1 MQSSEISAS
10 LRINMTGDTL
20 DPAVLSER
28 YRAAID
34 MAEYA
39 DAAGFANVGLEEH
52 HLADNGWLPSPL
64 TMAGAVAARTRQCR
78 ITLGALLVTLYDP
91 VRLAEDLAVIDLLSQ
106 GRLSFIAGLGYRDI
120 EFHALDKPWD
130 ERGAWMDHVI
140 DTLLKA
146 WSGEPF
152 EYRGREIRVTPVPL
166 SKPHPFFLLGG
177 MSRPAARRAARFG
190 VPFSPP
196 QPMPELEAYYH
207 EQLAVHGRQGY
218 VYRPPEDMSMLFIDP
233 DPERAWQEIG
243 PCMLNEVRE
252 YSSWRAE
259 GLQRPLEMEAESVEA
274 LRASRRYEILT
285 PAQCRERHRKGGADF
300 TALLHPLV
308 GGVPLE
314 RAWDCL
320 HLYIDEVLAPLQ
332 EQASRNEESR

>member
-1 MQSSEISAS
+1 MNPEDIGAS
-10 LRINMTGDTL
+10 LRINMTGESL
-20 DPAVLSER
+20 DPEVLSER

-64 TMAGAVAARTRQCR
+64 TMAGAVAARTRSCR

-91 VRLAEDLAVIDLLSQ
+91 VRLAEDLAVIDLLSN

-120 EFHALDKPWD
+120 EFHALDKPWE
-130 ERGAWMDHVI
+130 ERGAWMDHVL

-146 WSGEPF
+146 WTGEPF
-152 EYRGREIRVTPVPL
+152 DYRGREIRVTPVPR
-166 SKPHPFFLLGG
+166 SRPYPFFLLGG

-190 VPFSPP
+190 IPFSPP

-207 EQLAVHGRQGY
+207 EQLAVHGREGF
-218 VYRPPEDMSMLFIDP
+218 VYRPPADLSMLFIDP
-233 DPERAWQEIG
+233 DPEQAWQEIG
-243 PCMLNEVRE
+243 PYMLNEVRE
-252 YSSWRAE
+252 YSSWRTA
-259 GLQRPLEMEAESVEA
+259 GLQRPLEMDADTIDA
-274 LRASRRYEILT
+274 LRASKRYEIIT
-285 PAQCRERHRKGGADF
+285 PDECRQRHLAQGAEF
-300 TALLHPLV
+300 TALLHPMV
-308 GGVPLE
+308 GGVPLG

-320 HLYIDEVLAPLQ
+320 RLYIDEVLAPLQ
-332 EQASRNEESR
+332 QESA

>member
-1 MQSSEISAS
+1 MNADDISAS
-10 LRINMTGDTL
+10 LRINMTGDSL
-20 DPAVLSER
+20 DPETLSER
-28 YRAAID
+28 YRAAVD

-39 DAAGFANVGLEEH
+39 DAAGFANIGLEEH

-78 ITLGALLVTLYDP
+78 ITLGALLVSLYDP

-120 EFHALDKPWD
+120 EFHALDKPW
-130 ERGAWMDHVI
+130 ETRGAWMDHVL

-146 WSGEPF
+146 WRGEPF
-152 EYRGREIRVTPVPL
+152 DYRGREIRVTPVPF
-166 SKPHPFFLLGG
+166 SRPHPFFLLGG
-177 MSRPAARRAARFG
+177 MSRPAAGPAARVG
-190 VPFSPP
+190 LPCYPP

-207 EQLAVHGRQGY
+207 EQLAAHGTEGF
-218 VYRPPEDMSMLFIDP
+218 VYCPPADMSMLFIDP
-233 DPERAWQEIG
+233 DPERAWEEIG
-243 PCMLNEVRE
+243 PYMLNEVRE

-259 GLQRPLEMEAESVEA
+259 GLQRPLEMQADSVEA
-274 LRASRRYEILT
+274 LRESKRYEILT
-285 PAQCRERHRKGGADF
+285 PVECRQRHLAGGAGF

-308 GGVPLE
+308 GGVPLQ

-320 HLYIDEVLAPLQ
+320 HLYIDEVLVPLRERADQ
-332 EQASRNEESR
+332 HEEH